1 MKVVV
6 IGGTGLIGAK
16 LVGLLQQAG
25 HAVVAA
31 SPSRGIDVVS
41 GQGLPQALAQAE
53 VVVDVANAPSFE
65 DQPVLDFFRN
75 ATRNLLAEAAKAG
88 VQHYVALSV
97 VGTERLLEGGYFRA
111 KLVQEELIQA
121 AGLPHTILRATQF
134 YEFLAS
140 IAAASMVEGVARLSP
155 AAFQPVAAS
164 DVSAA
169 LADIVN
175 GRQALGL
182 IELGGPERRPMVDL
196 VQQYL
201 AAQGDPRQ
209 VVSDPAAR
217 YFGIA
222 LNDASLVPEAGAR
235 LGPTRFADWLRSH

>member
-25 HAVVAA
+25 HVVVAA
-31 SPSRGIDVVS
+31 SPSRGVDAVS
-41 GQGLPQALAQAE
+41 GQGLAQALAQAE

-65 DQPVLDFFRN
+65 DQPVLDFFRS
-75 ATRNLLAEAAKAG
+75 ATRNLLAEAARAG

-140 IAAASMVEGVARLSP
+140 IAAASVVEGVARLSP

-196 VQQYL
+196 VQEYL
-201 AAQGDPRQ
+201 TAQGDSRP

-222 LNDASLVPEAGAR
+222 LNDASLVPDMGAR
-235 LGPTRFADWLRSH
+235 LGPTHFADWLRSH

>member
-16 LVGLLQQAG
+16 LVSLLQQAG
-25 HAVVAA
+25 HAIVAA
-31 SPSRGIDVVS
+31 SPSRGVDAVS
-41 GQGLPQALAQAE
+41 GQGLAQALAQAD
-53 VVVDVANAPSFE
+53 VLVDVANAPSFE
-65 DQPVLDFFRN
+65 DQPVLDFFRS
-75 ATRNLLAEAAKAG
+75 ATRNLLAEAARAG

-121 AGLPHTILRATQF
+121 AGLPYTILRATQF

-140 IAAASMVEGVARLSP
+140 IAAASVVEGVARLSP

-164 DVSAA
+164 DVSAT

-175 GRQALGL
+175 GRQAMGL

-201 AAQGDPRQ
+201 TAQGDPRQ

-222 LNDASLVPEAGAR
+222 LNDASLVPDMGAR
-235 LGPTRFADWLRSH
+235 LGPTRFADWLHSH